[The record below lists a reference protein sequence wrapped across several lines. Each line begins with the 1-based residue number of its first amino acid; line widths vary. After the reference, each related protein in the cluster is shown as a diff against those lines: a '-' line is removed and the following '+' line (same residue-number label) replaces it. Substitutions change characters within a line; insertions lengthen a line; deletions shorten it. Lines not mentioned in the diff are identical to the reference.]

1 MNANLKIGQDNLTE
15 SGAAAIAKPH
25 EGMMV
30 ALWRRFRRHPGAVA
44 GMIILSFILLIS
56 ILAQFSPYDPEK
68 SSTGEM
74 FQAPSMAHPFGTD
87 SLGRDLLT
95 RVLYG
100 GRISIA
106 VGLMV
111 VVITLIIGV
120 PVGAVAGHFGGWVDN
135 VLMRITDAVLA
146 FPPLLVLIML
156 SAVVR
161 DLDVPFIENNNVVV
175 IAVVIGI
182 LGWMTVARLV
192 RATYLTIREVDFVT
206 AAHSMGASTLRI
218 MVVEILPN
226 AIGPIIVES
235 TLEVAWAIMTESG
248 LSFLGFGIMPPTPSW
263 GNLLSE
269 AQGYMTLYP
278 WLAIFPGLMIFFTI
292 ISINYIGDG
301 LRDAFDPHK
310 VIGRVE

>member
-1 MNANLKIGQDNLTE
+1 MNANPKIDQDILIE

-25 EGMMV
+25 EGMTL

-44 GMIILSFILLIS
+44 GMIVLSLILLIS

-68 SSTGEM
+68 SSTNEM

-161 DLDVPFIENNNVVV
+161 DLD
-175 IAVVIGI
+175 
-182 LGWMTVARLV
+182 T
-192 RATYLTIREVDFVT
+192 
-206 AAHSMGASTLRI
+206 
-218 MVVEILPN
+218 
-226 AIGPIIVES
+226 
-235 TLEVAWAIMTESG
+235 
-248 LSFLGFGIMPPTPSW
+248 
-263 GNLLSE
+263 
-269 AQGYMTLYP
+269 
-278 WLAIFPGLMIFFTI
+278 
-292 ISINYIGDG
+292 
-301 LRDAFDPHK
+301 
-310 VIGRVE
+310 